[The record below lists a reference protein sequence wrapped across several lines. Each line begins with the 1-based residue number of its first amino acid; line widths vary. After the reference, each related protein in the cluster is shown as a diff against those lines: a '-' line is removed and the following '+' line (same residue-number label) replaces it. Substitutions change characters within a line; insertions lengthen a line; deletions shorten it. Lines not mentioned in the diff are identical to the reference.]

1 MDTDKDQREDID
13 PVRQFRIGLAGLSK
27 LEPADM
33 PGRDYWADAASA
45 MTRVIEAW
53 SLIGPLVGSDVHGQ
67 AITKLIDDAMNAFA
81 CRDDAQ
87 LRLALSTA
95 YSIWTTYEFTD
106 QIKNTRGTT
115 KPIFS

>member
-1 MDTDKDQREDID
+1 MDTEDQREDID

-33 PGRDYWADAASA
+33 PGHDYWAEAASA

-53 SLIGPLVGSDVHGQ
+53 SWIGPRVGSEAHGK
-67 AITKLIDDAMNAFA
+67 AITKLIDDAMDAFA

-87 LRLALSTA
+87 LREALSAA
-95 YSIWTTYEFTD
+95 YSLWTSYEFTE
-106 QIKNTRGTT
+106 QVKNTPGMI
-115 KPIFS
+115 KPVSR